1 MHLIIWVFA
10 QFLWWFVVCKTT
22 EDKTTSLGGEAYEV
36 PDQNV
41 ECVFPFS
48 FEGEVYSK
56 CTNEFACET
65 CFWCGTTYNVT
76 DATGW
81 GLCNEFC
88 PTENGEWCIML
99 SNYKFYTQLTSIK
112 TWSYF

>member
-1 MHLIIWVFA
+1 MISNIQLLSIPLNDYWILLFEYC
-10 QFLWWFVVCKTT
+10 FNFSGYLLVCKTT

-88 PTENGEWCIML
+88 PTEDGE
-99 SNYKFYTQLTSIK
+99 
-112 TWSYF
+112 

>member
-1 MHLIIWVFA
+1 MVWILLFEYC
-10 QFLWWFVVCKTT
+10 FNFSGYLLVCKTT

-88 PTENGEWCIML
+88 PTENGE
-99 SNYKFYTQLTSIK
+99 
-112 TWSYF
+112 